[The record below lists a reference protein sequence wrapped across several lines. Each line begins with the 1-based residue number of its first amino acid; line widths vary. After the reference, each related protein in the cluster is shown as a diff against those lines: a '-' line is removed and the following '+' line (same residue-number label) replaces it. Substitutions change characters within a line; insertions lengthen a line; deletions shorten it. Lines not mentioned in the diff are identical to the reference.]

1 MVVNEKGLLKAM
13 KSAAKVGY
21 KVVAQGDSFSVFSWS
36 WYVHISK
43 EKLPRSVLALLVEHI
58 GFIPHDG
65 DCLLVSAKEEVQTV
79 MRDTMDEEVRR
90 WSFGE
95 TNGEARMVPV
105 LYKGR
110 QIFQTEDRKCYAV
123 EPGALGLLTRY
134 AALEDSAVVLDGK
147 RMIWVGN
154 GSRVILPAARPS
166 AGDGDDDLIGAWEA
180 LESTEWA

>member
-1 MVVNEKGLLKAM
+1 MIVNEKGLLKAM
-13 KSAAKVGY
+13 KSAAKGGY
-21 KVVAQGDSFSVFSWS
+21 KVFADEHSVTLFHWN
-36 WYVHISK
+36 WYVHIK
-43 EKLPRSVLALLVEHI
+43 RENLPRSVLALLVEHI
-58 GFIPHDG
+58 GFIPSEG
-65 DCLLVSAKEEVQTV
+65 DCLQVFSTASQAV
-79 MRDTMDEEVRR
+79 MRDTMDEEVRG

-110 QIFQTEDRKCYAV
+110 QIFQTEDRECYAV

-134 AALEDSAVVLDGK
+134 AAEKDAAVVLDGK

-154 GSRVILPAARPS
+154 SSRVILPAARPK
-166 AGDGDDDLIGAWEA
+166 AGHGDDDLIDAWDA